1 MRWSL
6 RRCLAAALS
15 LGTVALGATTFG
27 ATAADDLIAC
37 RTKGAIQIRK
47 DGWTRIKAPEMDPS
61 TKEGPSVFKAF
72 STAPTSAN
80 RIYMTNGVVIK
91 LSADGGC
98 TWNFLTSGSNN
109 RVPGV
114 SQQEPDVYNGL
125 AAPDD
130 DTLWITSYDDEG
142 GVPHPHVYM
151 AQHLGPQSD
160 QAPVYPAVDVGLPPV
175 GTPVDIV
182 PAGRELGMAY
192 LVVDTTPDPT
202 TGDAQTPSRHLYTT
216 VVHDNPAPLA
226 TLGRSWQEIKLP
238 SSFGRLGGIAAS
250 TYPETVWAY
259 SGSQYAYATDA
270 RSDTPVWHVLPPMP
284 GPIIALDVNRLGIAT
299 VVAKTGNVSIRR
311 TVAADGK
318 VLVSSS
324 RLPMVPTHIA
334 HGLRPDVYAISG
346 PTGTWGYDIRIKKW
360 VDITPKGIGD
370 LRGLETANGVAE
382 RYVVGQTD
390 TELYRFDT
398 FDGETFIKPPDH
410 AFTGDYPKF
419 PIGTIKEPFIDPVNK
434 TITVKP
440 GEVKDVDVTF
450 GMPPAATPLD
460 VYFLMD
466 TTGSMGNAINGL
478 RKDVGSI
485 ADRMRKELGQSV
497 CFGVGDFKDFNPTAP
512 TEVFRTHQKVVCE
525 TDPNLPKVKA
535 GLGKLQANGGGTTR
549 AEAQTIALTQAVTG
563 TGQLNPFVAAD
574 QDAEFRPEAFKII
587 VLITDAEFNQGAG
600 YPTKEAAIETL
611 HVAGVRVVG
620 VQVMTDNTQPEI
632 ARADL
637 DQLARGTDTL
647 APAGGVDCDGDG
659 KRGQYDLTEGEPLVC
674 QTSGSEPNIG
684 PVISTLLLGVKDPG
698 TVAVKVTD
706 PFNVTR
712 DPIKGPT
719 SQIMNLK
726 RQSILQFS
734 VPVSCTTAQDGLDLP
749 VDLSPTVRALPAR
762 NARGEFVHGR
772 FTVQCRATPPVKVP
786 PPAPRIPPDPPVVDR
801 PPLPRPPPALA
812 LVPPPNPPV
821 QPISNI
827 NPNAGFSQQE
837 EEQFQVATVTQD
849 VQDQEQAEELE
860 LAMSSLDRN
869 QRDATSGALLAV
881 GALALSTGAGVAY
894 RRRLQRSHRFSTVRA

>member
-6 RRCLAAALS
+6 RRCLAAALA

-47 DGWTRIKAPEMDPS
+47 DGWTRIAAPEMDPQ
-61 TKEGPSVFKAF
+61 TGEGPRVFKAF
-72 STAPTSAN
+72 ATTPNAAN

-109 RVPGV
+109 RIPGG
-114 SQQEPDVYNGL
+114 QQEPDVYTGL

-151 AQHLGPQSD
+151 AQHLGTQTEE
-160 QAPVYPAVDVGLPPV
+160 APVYPAVDLGLPPV

-182 PAGRELGMAY
+182 PAGRETGMAY

-202 TGDAQTPSRHLYTT
+202 TGDTETPARHLYTT
-216 VVHDNPAPLA
+216 VVHDDPAPLS
-226 TLGRSWQEIKLP
+226 TLGRTWQEIKLP
-238 SSFGRLGGIAAS
+238 SAFGRLGGIAAS
-250 TYPETVWAY
+250 PYPQTLWAY
-259 SGSQYAYATDA
+259 SGNQYAFATAA
-270 RSDTPVWHVLPPMP
+270 RSDTPVWHVLPAMP
-284 GPIIALDVNRLGIAT
+284 GPITALDVNRMGIAT
-299 VVAKTGNVSIRR
+299 VVAKTGSGPIRR

-318 VLVSSS
+318 VLVETS

-334 HGLRPDVYAISG
+334 HGLRPEVYAISG
-346 PTGTWGYDIRIKKW
+346 PGGTWGYDVRIKKW
-360 VDITPKGIGD
+360 VDITPKGVGE
-370 LRGLETANGVAE
+370 LRGLGTANGIAE

-398 FDGETFIKPPDH
+398 FEGETFIKPPDH

-419 PIGTIKEPFIDPVNK
+419 PIGTIKEPFIDPVNR
-434 TITVKP
+434 TVTVKP
-440 GEVKDVDVTF
+440 GEIKNVDVTF

-460 VYFLMD
+460 VFFLMD
-466 TTGSMGNAINGL
+466 TTGSMSTPIAGL
-478 RKDVGSI
+478 RKDIGAI
-485 ADRMRKELGQSV
+485 ANRMRKELGQSV
-497 CFGVGDFKDFNPTAP
+497 CFGVGDFKDFSTTTA

-525 TDPNLPKVKA
+525 SDPNLPKVKA
-535 GLGKLQANGGGTTR
+535 GLALLKSSGGGPDR
-549 AEAQTIALTQAVTG
+549 AEAQTIALTQAITG
-563 TGQLNPFVAAD
+563 AGQLNPYVAPD
-574 QDAEFRPEAFKII
+574 QDAEFRPEAFKVI
-587 VLITDAEFNQGAG
+587 VLITDAEFKEGAG

-611 HVAGVRVVG
+611 HVAGVKVVS
-620 VQVMTDNTQPEI
+620 VQVMTDNNQPEI

-637 DQLARGTDTL
+637 DELARGTDSL

-659 KRGQYDLTEGEPLVC
+659 KRGQYDLSEGDPLVC
-674 QTSGSEPNIG
+674 DTSGSEPNIG

-712 DPIKGPT
+712 DPILGPT

-726 RQSILQFS
+726 RQSVLQFS

-749 VDLSPTVRALPAR
+749 VDLSPSVRALPVA
-762 NARGEFVHGR
+762 GVHGR
-772 FTVQCRATPPVKVP
+772 FTVQCRATPVVKVP
-786 PPAPRIPPDPPVVDR
+786 PPAPRIPPDPPIVER

-849 VQDQEQAEELE
+849 AQDQEQDEEVE
-860 LAMSSLDRN
+860 LAMSSLDRD
-869 QRDATSGALLAV
+869 QRDATSGALLAA
-881 GALALSTGAGVAY
+881 GALVLSAGAGVAY